1 MDKCLFLHE
10 LVSENDIIIDSN
22 NVFAYDDHIK
32 LAKKIIDFYNPKTK
46 NFIIQ
51 LKKPKNIKL
60 PFLDFIFLS
69 EKEKENYFGLEHI
82 AYFSNNKNSQN
93 NINLNQLMKKIISKK
108 IIIIL
113 RLTLILF
120 FLITIMLIR
129 IILWIN

>member
-22 NVFAYDDHIK
+22 NVFTYDEHIK

-46 NFIIQ
+46 NFILQ

-69 EKEKENYFGLEHI
+69 EKEKENYFSQEHI

-93 NINLNQLMKKIISKK
+93 NINLNQLMKKMI
-108 IIIIL
+108 
-113 RLTLILF
+113 
-120 FLITIMLIR
+120 
-129 IILWIN
+129 